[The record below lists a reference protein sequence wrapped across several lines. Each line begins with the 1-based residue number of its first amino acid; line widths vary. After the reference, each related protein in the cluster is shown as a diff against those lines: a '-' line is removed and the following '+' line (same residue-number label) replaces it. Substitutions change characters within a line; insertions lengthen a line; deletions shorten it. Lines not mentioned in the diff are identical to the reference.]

1 MSFLVNN
8 GILILI
14 AIVAA
19 GITIFSFVNLFNKP
33 SSQQIANLMEWLKFA
48 VTNAESIYGS
58 GTGQLKLRSVYDS
71 AVLKFPWISKYVT
84 FDKFSE
90 WVDTALDWMKEEIN
104 KNDKIKEYVES

>member
-33 SSQQIANLMEWLKFA
+33 SSQ
-48 VTNAESIYGS
+48 
-58 GTGQLKLRSVYDS
+58 
-71 AVLKFPWISKYVT
+71 
-84 FDKFSE
+84 
-90 WVDTALDWMKEEIN
+90 
-104 KNDKIKEYVES
+104 